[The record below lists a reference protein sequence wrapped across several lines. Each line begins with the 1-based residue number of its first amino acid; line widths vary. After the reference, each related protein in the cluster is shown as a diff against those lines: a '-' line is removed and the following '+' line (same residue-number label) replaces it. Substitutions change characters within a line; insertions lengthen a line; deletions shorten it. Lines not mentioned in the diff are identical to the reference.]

1 MKMKKAIVLTA
12 VILLSTA
19 GLAHPQEDEL
29 HGVIDITYQSSY
41 MWRGFDWYG
50 RGGHSAIQPSID
62 LDLYGTGF
70 GVNLLWSRANTSGYE
85 NKEWLVTTLYY
96 GNSLFEG
103 ETYAT
108 DYKIGWVYYN
118 YPDNPRAGGTSKG
131 VAVADMQEIFAALSW
146 PDIFPMGI
154 VPSYTVIHLW
164 PARSGSLI
172 MGADGWL
179 HIFGLG
185 YDLTAPPILPETTE
199 QVLHLSAAAVYNDG
213 MGAATVDHDWSHA
226 VFGVSTNF
234 DLGYDL
240 TFIPA
245 LYYQSS
251 WDSSVNP
258 DDETWVSLSVQY
270 KF

>member
-1 MKMKKAIVLTA
+1 MKKAILLIA

-19 GLAHPQEDEL
+19 GLAQAQEAEL

-41 MWRGFDWYG
+41 IWRGFDWYPE
-50 RGGHSAIQPSID
+50 GHSAIQPSID

-70 GVNLLWSRANTSGYE
+70 GINLLWSRSNASGFE
-85 NKEWLVTTLYY
+85 NKEWLITTLYY

-103 ETYAT
+103 EAYAT

-118 YPDNPRAGGTSKG
+118 YPDNPRAGNAAAG
-131 VAVADMQEIFAALSW
+131 VADMQELFATLSW
-146 PDIFPMGI
+146 PEICPMGI
-154 VPSYTVIHLW
+154 VPSYTVVRLW

-172 MGADGWL
+172 MGADGWI

-185 YDLTAPPILPETTE
+185 YDLTIPGILPETSE
-199 QVLHLSAAAVYNDG
+199 QVLHLSMAAVYNDG
-213 MGAATVDHDWSHA
+213 AGAPGVDHDWSHG
-226 VFGVSTNF
+226 VLGVSTSF
-234 DLGYDL
+234 DLGNNL

-251 WDSSVNP
+251 WDDSVND